1 MAKWEE
7 SRESERGR
15 LLLEEAEIK
24 QKGGLWIKG
33 KDRKIASLPKM
44 LFSFLFLLSLLFFWK
59 GKLGM

>member
-1 MAKWEE
+1 MSWVQAKMAKWEE

-33 KDRKIASLPKM
+33 KDR
-44 LFSFLFLLSLLFFWK
+44 FL
-59 GKLGM
+59 